1 MPSLYYSVLIRG
13 EFFPKEGEFAI
24 SQRMS
29 KETAQ
34 KALEMTRE
42 IAVKYVP
49 LGSGPITLSIVPA
62 DPSWPLLTLME
73 LEDLWN
79 QWKKEES
86 EEETPDEGGECL
98 TIKTEGDPECR

>member
-1 MPSLYYSVLIRG
+1 MPSLYWTVLIRG
-13 EFFPKEGEFAI
+13 AFFPNEGEFAM

-49 LGSGPITLSIVPA
+49 LGSGPITLSLVPA
-62 DPSWPLLTLME
+62 EPHWPLLTLIE
-73 LEDLWN
+73 LEDLWT
-79 QWKKEES
+79 QWRK
-86 EEETPDEGGECL
+86 EETPPTEEGRPHYLGEK
-98 TIKTEGDPECR
+98 ISPR